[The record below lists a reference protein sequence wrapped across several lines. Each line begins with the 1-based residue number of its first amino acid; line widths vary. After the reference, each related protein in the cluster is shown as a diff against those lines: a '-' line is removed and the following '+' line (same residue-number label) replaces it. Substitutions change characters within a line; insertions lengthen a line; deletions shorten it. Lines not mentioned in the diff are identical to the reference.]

1 MLMSERYN
9 YGCIIFFFLP
19 LFIIHFFFSFLFF
32 LIFSG
37 IFSLFYNEPALFY
50 REKGRL
56 FCVFIFVFKLVDFYR
71 LDSVISCQG
80 QKLGHQR
87 RFPSR
92 A

>member
-1 MLMSERYN
+1 MDVSFFSSFRY
-9 YGCIIFFFLP
+9 L
-19 LFIIHFFFSFLFF
+19 LFISSFLFFFF